1 MSKFQISKIDF
12 RALIEQV
19 AGQFRDLDPNDP
31 SVWPVLPRSALCGAV
46 VCLVIGGLWY
56 FQIDGYAN
64 ELEQAQQKQEKLKGE
79 FKTKL
84 TKAANL
90 AVLTKQLK
98 EVQTQVGALETQLP
112 SKGEAA
118 ELLSGINRSGAA
130 RSLKFELFRP
140 GQVVLKP
147 YYAELPISIK
157 AIGSYHDFG
166 KFASDVALL
175 SRIATISNISI
186 TPKSD
191 NLLQLDATVN
201 TYRYLEADERTAQG
215 KQAAGGLK

>member
-12 RALIEQV
+12 RAVIEQM

-31 SVWPVLPRSALCGAV
+31 SVWPVLPRHALCGAV

-56 FQIDGYAN
+56 FQIGGYAS
-64 ELEQAQQKQEKLKGE
+64 ELEQVQAKEEKLKVE
-79 FKTKL
+79 FRTKL

-98 EVQTQVGALETQLP
+98 EVQTQVVAIETQLP

-118 ELLSGINRSGAA
+118 ELLSGITRSGAA

-166 KFASDVALL
+166 KFASDIALL

-186 TPKSD
+186 TPKSE

-201 TYRYLEADERTAQG
+201 TYRYLEADERTAQV
-215 KQAAGGLK
+215 KQGAEGIK